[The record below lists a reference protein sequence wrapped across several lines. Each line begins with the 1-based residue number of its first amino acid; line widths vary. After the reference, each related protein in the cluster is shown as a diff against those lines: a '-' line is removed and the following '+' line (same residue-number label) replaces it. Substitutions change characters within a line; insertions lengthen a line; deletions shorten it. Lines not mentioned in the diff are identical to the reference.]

1 MPDSFTHTAYAQRIH
16 LGAGALNRVA
26 EVVRETGARRL
37 LLVTT
42 PGRHASDDGQ
52 RLARLLGRT
61 VVATFAEVRSHVPVD
76 DVRAAVDLA
85 RGAGIDGVVS
95 FGGGSCA
102 DLGKAVCYF
111 LEQASGVPG
120 ASYIDRPAIAHVAI
134 PTTYSG
140 AEVTPFF
147 GMTDEATR
155 SKTGA
160 GGPTLA
166 PLAAIYDPDVTLTTP
181 PRVSAETGMNAIA
194 HGVEVAWSPKRSAEA
209 EALALACV
217 AAAVDALPRVVDDP
231 ADVAA
236 RTDML
241 AAAMLGGRALHNA
254 TMGVHHGLAQ
264 LVGGRTGIPH
274 GLANAVILPHAMRF
288 NSDVIPTE
296 IHRIGTALGD
306 PEDAAGAAARLVER
320 LGLPTR
326 LADCG
331 VTEEDVE
338 VVARMAE
345 GNRTIAANPRP
356 VGHADALAILTDAL
370 HGAGAP

>member
-1 MPDSFTHTAYAQRIH
+1 MPDAFTHTGYAQRTH
-16 LGAGALNRVA
+16 LGVGALNRVA
-26 EVVRETGARRL
+26 EVVRETGARRV
-37 LLVTT
+37 LLVTSA
-42 PGRHASDDGQ
+42 GRADSDDGR
-52 RLARLLGRT
+52 RLVRLLGRT
-61 VVATFAEVRSHVPVD
+61 LVATFAGARPHVPVD
-76 DVRAAVDLA
+76 DVRAAVAAA
-85 RGAGIDGVVS
+85 RDAGIDGVVS

-111 LEQASGVPG
+111 LEQESGMPG
-120 ASYIDRPAIAHVAI
+120 ASYVDRPAVGHVAI
-134 PTTYSG
+134 PTTYAG
-140 AEVTPFF
+140 AELTPSF

-166 PLAAIYDPDVTLTTP
+166 PLAAIYDPEVTLTTP
-181 PRVSAETGMNAIA
+181 ARVSAETGMNAIA
-194 HGVEVAWSPKRSAEA
+194 HGVEVAWSPTRSAEA
-209 EALALACV
+209 EALGLACI

-254 TMGVHHGLAQ
+254 TLGVHHGLAQ
-264 LVGGRTGIPH
+264 LVGGRTGIAH

-288 NSDVIPTE
+288 NADVIPTE
-296 IHRIGTALGD
+296 IHRIGVALGD
-306 PEDAAGAAARLVER
+306 PDDAAGAAARLVER

-326 LADCG
+326 LSDCG

-345 GNRTIAANPRP
+345 GNRSIAANPRP
-356 VGHADALAILTDAL
+356 VGPADALAILTDAL
-370 HGAGAP
+370 HGSG